1 MKVFVAG
8 ATGALGKQLVPRLVA
23 AGHEVTGM
31 TRSVQRADLVRE
43 LGAEPAVADALDPDA
58 VGAAISAAGPEVI
71 LHELTALSES
81 LDLRHFERD
90 FAQTNRL
97 RTEGTD
103 ILLSAARA
111 AGTRRFVAQSYAG
124 WPTERRGG
132 PVKSEDDPFDQH
144 PPAAVRTS
152 LEAIAYLERAVTGA
166 APIEGLVLR
175 YGGFYGPGTSLRLDP
190 PGGEHVEAIRGR
202 KFPIVGGAAA
212 SGHSSTSRTPPR
224 RPRSR
229 SSAACR
235 ASTTSSTT
243 SPRRSA
249 TGCRRRPARSAGSA
263 RCGCRGGSAGS
274 WPARRRR

>member
-103 ILLSAARA
+103 HLLSAGRA
-111 AGTRRFVAQSYAG
+111 LGVRRFLAQSFAG
-124 WPTERRGG
+124 WPYAREG
-132 PVKSEDDPFDQH
+132 
-144 PPAAVRTS
+144 AAVKD
-152 LEAIAYLERAVTGA
+152 EEQ
-166 APIEGLVLR
+166 P
-175 YGGFYGPGTSLRLDP
+175 F
-190 PGGEHVEAIRGR
+190 
-202 KFPIVGGAAA
+202 
-212 SGHSSTSRTPPR
+212 
-224 RPRSR
+224 
-229 SSAACR
+229 
-235 ASTTSSTT
+235 
-243 SPRRSA
+243 
-249 TGCRRRPARSAGSA
+249 
-263 RCGCRGGSAGS
+263 
-274 WPARRRR
+274 